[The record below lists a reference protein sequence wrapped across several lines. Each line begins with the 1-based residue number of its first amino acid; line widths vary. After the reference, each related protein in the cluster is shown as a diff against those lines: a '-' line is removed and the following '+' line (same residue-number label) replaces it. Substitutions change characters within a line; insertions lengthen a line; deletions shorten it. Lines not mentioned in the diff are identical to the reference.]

1 MFPLSLRV
9 RVDGPL
15 LLGPPKKNSIY
26 FVELFPDDGLS
37 GGSGVCV
44 SPPER
49 SLWLPPTE
57 VSLLPCAF
65 PLGLLG
71 LFPVL
76 LASLFPEEGLFGGS
90 GV

>member
-1 MFPLSLRV
+1 MFPLSLRCEGWG
-9 RVDGPL
+9 RCYLPID
-15 LLGPPKKNSIY
+15 SIY

>member
-15 LLGPPKKNSIY
+15 LLAHREEDSIY

-57 VSLLPCAF
+57 VSLLP
-65 PLGLLG
+65 
-71 LFPVL
+71 
-76 LASLFPEEGLFGGS
+76 SLFRSAYSGS
-90 GV
+90 FRF